1 MHHTLLTCALTLTVS
16 ALGGRVGPS
25 TVNAL
30 DSATTLRLVSIP
42 TQAGQVRLSP
52 TPQTG
57 CFLSLKDSS
66 PLDDEVEEPDEEEDD
81 EPDELGQAF
90 IPHGRSAP
98 LSADLGARNPVPLAP
113 VERPLFP
120 EGALPGREPAR
131 FLSLCR
137 FQC

>member
-1 MHHTLLTCALTLTVS
+1 MHHAFLTCALTLAVS
-16 ALGGRVGPS
+16 ALSGGVGPS
-25 TVNAL
+25 TFHAL
-30 DSATTLRLVSIP
+30 DSVTTLRLVSIP
-42 TQAGQVRLSP
+42 TQAGQVRLAP

-81 EPDELGQAF
+81 EPGDLGQAF

-98 LSADLGARNPVPLAP
+98 LSADLDAPNPVLLAP
-113 VERPLFP
+113 VARPHFP
-120 EGALPGREPAR
+120 EGAFPDREPAR

-137 FQC
+137 ILC